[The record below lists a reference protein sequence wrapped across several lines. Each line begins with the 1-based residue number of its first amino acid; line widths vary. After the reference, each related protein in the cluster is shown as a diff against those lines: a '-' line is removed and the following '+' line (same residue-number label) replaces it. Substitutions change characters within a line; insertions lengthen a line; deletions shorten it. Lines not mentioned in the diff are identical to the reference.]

1 MPKNDDCNHKNC
13 DGGPC
18 KMLTPEELEPSPEDL
33 LEAEQLV
40 KDGWRSVSAKF
51 RGIAR
56 FTEPVPR
63 IEDMVSAEV
72 LATNHGKRL
81 AERWSKWS
89 HTWDLRTNDAGVEHR
104 DLSVKLYR
112 AFRMKGGQSA

>member
-1 MPKNDDCNHKNC
+1 MPKNTLCNHKNC

-18 KMLTPEELEPSPEDL
+18 KMLTPEELAPNPEDFV
-33 LEAEQLV
+33 EAEQLV
-40 KDGWRSVSAKF
+40 AEGWRSVSHKF

-56 FTEPVPR
+56 FREPVPR
-63 IEDMVSAEV
+63 IEEMVSADV
-72 LATNHGKRL
+72 LATFHGKRL

-89 HTWDLRTNDAGVEHR
+89 HFGDLRTNDAGVERR

>member
-1 MPKNDDCNHKNC
+1 
-13 DGGPC
+13 
-18 KMLTPEELEPSPEDL
+18 MLTPEELEPSPEDL

-40 KDGWRSVSAKF
+40 KEGWHSVSAKF

-56 FTEPVPR
+56 FREPVPR
-63 IEDMVSAEV
+63 IEDLVSVEV

-89 HTWDLRTNDAGVEHR
+89 HTWDLRTNNAGVEHR